1 MLKPQSPPIFVEWTS
16 AWGQMRN
23 LLLWLKKDLL
33 GLHINFLILTENKYP
48 YPHIYKKKG
57 AHFAPQA

>member
-23 LLLWLKKDLL
+23 LLLLLKKDLL
-33 GLHINFLILTENKYP
+33 GLHINFLIRTENKYP
-48 YPHIYKKKG
+48 NPHIYKKKG
-57 AHFAPQA
+57 ARYALQA